1 MGLVYFY
8 AEDLV
13 KTLLV
18 SSSFPFSDKSYKQQ
32 QLNRKRIMTFHK
44 LLHLLQWWQT
54 WYKVLA
60 SWFNVKSFFSAR
72 IPVRL
77 YVRSL
82 NKDFENLEDVPV
94 IDTWDD
100 ISYLN
105 RPVEFLREEGKNF
118 ILMIHIVVITL
129 FIEKNPKVLCR
140 VNPTV
145 VESLF
150 VWDNW
155 FLPSSNR
162 EMLYVTW
169 RH

>member
-1 MGLVYFY
+1 
-8 AEDLV
+8 
-13 KTLLV
+13 
-18 SSSFPFSDKSYKQQ
+18 
-32 QLNRKRIMTFHK
+32 
-44 LLHLLQWWQT
+44 
-54 WYKVLA
+54 
-60 SWFNVKSFFSAR
+60 
-72 IPVRL
+72 L

-118 ILMIHIVVITL
+118 ILMIHIVVIIL

-140 VNPTV
+140 VKPTV

-150 VWDNW
+150 V
-155 FLPSSNR
+155 
-162 EMLYVTW
+162 
-169 RH
+169 